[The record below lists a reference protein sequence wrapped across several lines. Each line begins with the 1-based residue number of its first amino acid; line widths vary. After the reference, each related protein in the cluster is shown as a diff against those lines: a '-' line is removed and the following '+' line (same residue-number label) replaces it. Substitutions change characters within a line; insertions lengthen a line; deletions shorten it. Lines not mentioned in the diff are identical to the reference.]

1 VHRCRR
7 ITVTAYDP
15 KRGQYHRLENVLLRD
30 GNDSQDSGHSLNR
43 INKRGYLP
51 ANKNK
56 DSRDEG
62 KHCYYIKR
70 KIATSVYGSVYKG
83 VVLKRRDK
91 LQGETLLNGIKS
103 RTLGVIIE
111 DDDFE
116 NTNHKK
122 CAESSRFDLQ
132 SLEAAM
138 EDDNSIWDI
147 TKSNVIIKTSCWKKL
162 RRLRGKHLE
171 DPLKEIQAMQLLGNY
186 NPHVRGSLM
195 ALQDDDFLYSVMDY
209 CKDGDL
215 YSVVM
220 REISSKERLKE
231 RTARHY
237 FRQMLIGLHRL
248 QQKGVCHRDLRLE
261 NIMVHSRKIKIID
274 FGLALRVPYENITN
288 SNCPSD
294 ASSGNRRMLISAQGQ
309 CGELTYMCPE
319 ILEREP
325 GFDGFA
331 ADLWALGVMLYIMLI
346 GRKPFHWA
354 HPSDEQFQRL
364 SIEGGLKE
372 SLEYWNISLS
382 DDAVNLLQQ
391 MLWKDKEK
399 RLTLAMTMNHP
410 WVSFE
415 EPVGLSPSSV
425 VSQSSISSTSTF
437 SNRSQDKKSIY
448 DKWLNAPS

>member
-15 KRGQYHRLENVLLRD
+15 KRGQYHRLENVLVKD
-30 GNDSQDSGHSLNR
+30 GNDSPDSGYLR
-43 INKRGYLP
+43 NKVNVRSYP
-51 ANKNK
+51 SANNFK
-56 DSRDEG
+56 DSREEG
-62 KHCYYIKR
+62 KYCYYIKR
-70 KIATSVYGSVYKG
+70 KISNSVYGSVYKG
-83 VVLKRRDK
+83 VILKRREK
-91 LQGETLLNGIKS
+91 LQGEILLNGIKS
-103 RTLGVIIE
+103 MTLGVIIE
-111 DDDFE
+111 DDEFE
-116 NTNHKK
+116 STNHMKSK
-122 CAESSRFDLQ
+122 ESTSRFALQ
-132 SLEAAM
+132 SDDAAIH
-138 EDDNSIWDI
+138 DDNSIWDI
-147 TKSNVIIKTSCWKKL
+147 TKSNVIIKISCWKKI

-171 DPLKEIQAMQLLGNY
+171 DPLKEIQAMQLIGNY

-237 FRQMLIGLHRL
+237 FRQMLIGLHHL

-274 FGLALRVPYENITN
+274 FGLALRVPYENSKN

-294 ASSGNRRMLISAQGQ
+294 VSSGNGRMLITAQGQ

-331 ADLWALGVMLYIMLI
+331 ADLWALG
-346 GRKPFHWA
+346 G
-354 HPSDEQFQRL
+354 
-364 SIEGGLKE
+364 
-372 SLEYWNISLS
+372 
-382 DDAVNLLQQ
+382 
-391 MLWKDKEK
+391 
-399 RLTLAMTMNHP
+399 T
-410 WVSFE
+410 
-415 EPVGLSPSSV
+415 
-425 VSQSSISSTSTF
+425 
-437 SNRSQDKKSIY
+437 
-448 DKWLNAPS
+448 